1 MTPSQQAESFIGEPA
16 REVVTRVP
24 TEDNARPMVGRQIGA
39 YKILALLGAGG
50 MGEVYRA
57 RDTRLDRIAA
67 LKILPVEV
75 ASDPDR
81 MRRFVQEAK
90 AASAL
95 NHPNVAHIYEIG
107 ESDGIPFIAMSMS
120 RGKLWRTGFMPAET
134 PHPANRPAD
143 HPLP

>member
-24 TEDNARPMVGRQIGA
+24 TEDKARPMVGRQIGA

-107 ESDGIPFIAMSMS
+107 ESDGIPFIAMEYVE
-120 RGKLWRTGFMPAET
+120 GQTL
-134 PHPANRPAD
+134 AD
-143 HPLP
+143 RIHAGRNPSPGQPSG